1 MFTRDKIL
9 IQIPSYLSAFYVD
22 KIHFVHT
29 CDKLCREFL
38 SMYTNIK
45 ISFINKKSS

>member
-9 IQIPSYLSAFYVD
+9 IEIPSYFSAFYVD

-29 CDKLCREFL
+29 CDKLCRECL
-38 SMYTNIK
+38 AGAVANVTDSGPL
-45 ISFINKKSS
+45 